1 MGKNT
6 LILIGS
12 LFLASCTMQAA
23 LKQHAGPIPSNEG
36 CGHCHNLI
44 YKDWKIT
51 YKPYEQVPV
60 PGSTIAPGQF
70 PQYHDRK
77 EKEAQPGTTVM
88 PARKDCSGC
97 HVNAETPGGNC
108 TREKGGFK

>member
-1 MGKNT
+1 MKIYISIALGA
-6 LILIGS
+6 
-12 LFLASCTMQAA
+12 LFLASCTVLS
-23 LKQHAGPIPSNEG
+23 LKQHTKATPPEEG
-36 CGHCHNLI
+36 CGHCHYVI

-77 EKEAQPGTTVM
+77 GREAQPGTSVT
-88 PARKDCSGC
+88 PTRKDCSSC
-97 HVNAETPGGNC
+97 HEGAKSPKGEC
-108 TREKGGFK
+108 SREKAGFK

>member
-1 MGKNT
+1 MRNL
-6 LILIGS
+6 LIILGCM
-12 LFLASCTMQAA
+12 LLASCTMSAI
-23 LKQHAGPIPSNEG
+23 KQHSGPTPPDQG
-36 CGHCHNLI
+36 CGHCHYLI
-44 YKDWKIT
+44 YKDWKIA

-88 PARKDCSGC
+88 PGRKDCGGC
-97 HVNAETPGGNC
+97 HVKAETPEGKC
-108 TREKGGFK
+108 IREKSGFK